1 MRVKKKKHGAERMAA
16 CGNIV
21 VTDLRIAEKNP
32 KKLFDNNNE
41 VRIEI
46 GCGKGDFI
54 VGTAEKNPD
63 INFLAIEKV
72 HDVLVMAAEKIK
84 RSGLTNV
91 KVCCCDAKELTELF
105 DEKTIDRIYLNFSD
119 PWPKSRHEKRRL
131 THRGFLEI
139 YKAILKDNGEIH
151 FKTDNRGLF
160 DFSLEEF
167 NACNWELNKLTFDLH
182 NSEYMENN
190 VMTEYEKR
198 FSELG
203 FNINRVEAKKPL

>member
-16 CGNIV
+16 CGDIV
-21 VTDLRIAEKNP
+21 ITDLKTAEKNP
-32 KKLFDNNNE
+32 KNLFSDQKE

-63 INFLAIEKV
+63 VNFLAIERV

-84 RSGLTNV
+84 NSGLTNV
-91 KVCCCDAKELTELF
+91 KVCCCDAKELTEYF
-105 DEKTIDRIYLNFSD
+105 EPKSIDRIYLNFSD

-131 THRGFLEI
+131 THRSFLEI
-139 YKAILKDNGEIH
+139 YKTILKDDGEIH

-160 DFSLEEF
+160 DFSIEEF
-167 NACNWELNKLTFDLH
+167 KDIVKKIKCLQSIPLRICYKNPHRLLDGDELLYK
-182 NSEYMENN
+182 Y
-190 VMTEYEKR
+190 
-198 FSELG
+198 
-203 FNINRVEAKKPL
+203 

>member
-16 CGNIV
+16 CGDIV
-21 VTDLRIAEKNP
+21 ITDLKVAEKNP
-32 KKLFDNNNE
+32 KNLFNDDKE

-63 INFLAIEKV
+63 VNFLAIERV
-72 HDVLVMAAEKIK
+72 HDVLVMAA
-84 RSGLTNV
+84 
-91 KVCCCDAKELTELF
+91 DAKELTELF
-105 DEKTIDRIYLNFSD
+105 DAESIDRIYLNFSD

-131 THRGFLEI
+131 THRNFLEI
-139 YKAILKDNGEIH
+139 YKTILKDNGEIH

-160 DFSLEEF
+160 DFSIEEF
-167 NACNWELNKLTFDLH
+167 KEMGWELNKLTYDLH

-190 VMTEYEKR
+190 VMTEYERR
-198 FSELG
+198 FSGLG
-203 FNINRVEAKKPL
+203 FSINRVEAKKPR

>member
-16 CGNIV
+16 CGDIV
-21 VTDLRIAEKNP
+21 ITDLKVAEKNP
-32 KKLFDNNNE
+32 KNLFSNDKE

-54 VGTAEKNPD
+54 VGTAIQNPD

-84 RSGLTNV
+84 NSGLINV
-91 KVCCCDAKELTELF
+91 KVCCCDAKELTEYF
-105 DEKTIDRIYLNFSD
+105 DEKSIDRIYLNFSD

-131 THRGFLEI
+131 THRSFLEI
-139 YKAILKDNGEIH
+139 YKTILKDDGEIH

-160 DFSLEEF
+160 DFSIEEF
-167 NACNWELNKLTFDLH
+167 KELGWELNKLTYDLH

-190 VMTEYEKR
+190 VMTEYERR
-198 FSELG
+198 FSGLG
-203 FNINRVEAKKPL
+203 FSINRVEAKKPL

>member
-16 CGNIV
+16 CGDIV
-21 VTDLRIAEKNP
+21 ISDLKITEQNP
-32 KKLFDNNNE
+32 KNLFPNDNE

-63 INFLAIEKV
+63 VNFLAIERV

-84 RSGLTNV
+84 NSGLTNV
-91 KVCCCDAKELTELF
+91 KVCCCDAKELTEYAVHLAETYANKEDF
-105 DEKTIDRIYLNFSD
+105 AKSIERIYLNFSD

-131 THRGFLEI
+131 THRNFLEI
-139 YKAILKDNGEIH
+139 YKTILKDDGEIH

-160 DFSLEEF
+160 DFSIEEF
-167 NACNWELNKLTFDLH
+167 KENSGLENVTLDEYLNK
-182 NSEYMENN
+182 
-190 VMTEYEKR
+190 
-198 FSELG
+198 
-203 FNINRVEAKKPL
+203 